1 MQQSLKF
8 YMTNLAASFKIIET
22 KWISFSLIAGLIYLY
37 HLIWTM
43 YGVNQFSSQSREI
56 TCGSATTKEDASA
69 VYDTAIALVTIF
81 HMIDWIRWTL
91 FITTAMVGA
100 NLLSLFYFLTVIN
113 LPFGII
119 AMLIGIVTRYGEDGT
134 LCAAEAAQPERGF
147 YLGL

>member
-1 MQQSLKF
+1 MKF
-8 YMTNLAASFKIIET
+8 YMTNLEASFKIIET
-22 KWISFSLIAGLIYLY
+22 KWISFCLITGVLYLY

-56 TCGSATTKEDASA
+56 VCGSAANKEDASA
-69 VYDTAIALVTIF
+69 VYDTAIALVTVF

-100 NLLSLFYFLTVIN
+100 NLLSLYYFLTVIN

-134 LCAAEAAQPERGF
+134 ACAAE
-147 YLGL
+147 